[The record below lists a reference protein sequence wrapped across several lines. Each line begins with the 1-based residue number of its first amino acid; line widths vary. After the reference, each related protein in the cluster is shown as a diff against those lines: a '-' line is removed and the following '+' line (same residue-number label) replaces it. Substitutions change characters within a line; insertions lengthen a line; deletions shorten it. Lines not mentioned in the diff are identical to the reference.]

1 MNKFENILLKGA
13 IGILAGGVI
22 ASVVMTIKFDDTT
35 YLLDAHHFFLY
46 AALMGIIL
54 SKNKKIEKHIIG
66 GGALAMLLKRLLDD
80 LERYRKQYGPLPE
93 EQEKQDGKN
102 HQRQDLK

>member
-13 IGILAGGVI
+13 LGILVGGVI

-66 GGALAMLLKRLLDD
+66 GGALVMLLKRLLND
-80 LERYRKQYGPLPE
+80 LERYHKQYGPLPE
-93 EQEKQDGKN
+93 EKQENKEE
-102 HQRQDLK
+102 